1 MRKKTNSFSTT
12 MAGTRG
18 SMDLLTEEKAPPD
31 IKIHAIGGRDV
42 GDRRRLHDAVKKTNQ
57 AGSYQKLKTHG
68 FELAQPKSAVMCY
81 FPITLVKLKGR
92 IPKVGDTEGR
102 DVPEDH
108 YMFFEDQAKWNRKY
122 LTHTYSDKEKQQGF
136 TIVSDPQTFSVSNYY
151 EGLPNSVLKS
161 TRYKDP
167 YMQKYAANYSE
178 LDAEGVKEEYYV
190 FLCNVEITNQV
201 DYNEHCSRLHG
212 VTPRQLTQ
220 EQNIRVDSKIPFKLE
235 SALDIEHVGPEDH
248 DNILGTW
255 FYKGVTTA
263 FLSKSSSKAETH
275 VNPNRSREMLN
286 EIINVT
292 TKNFSNLFC
301 CKLRE
306 DVGDID

>member
-1 MRKKTNSFSTT
+1 

-31 IKIHAIGGRDV
+31 MKIHAIGGRDV
-42 GDRRRLHDAVKKTNQ
+42 ADRRRLHDAVKKTNQ
-57 AGSYQKLKTHG
+57 AGSYQKLKT
-68 FELAQPKSAVMCY
+68 
-81 FPITLVKLKGR
+81 
-92 IPKVGDTEGR
+92 
-102 DVPEDH
+102 H

-136 TIVSDPQTFSVSNYY
+136 IIVSDPQTYSVSNNYQC
-151 EGLPNSVLKS
+151 LPNSVLKS
-161 TRYKDP
+161 TRYKDA

-178 LDAEGVKEEYYV
+178 LDAEGGKEEYYV

-212 VTPRQLTQ
+212 VTPKQLTQ

-235 SALDIEHVGPEDH
+235 SALDIEHVGLEDH

-263 FLSKSSSKAETH
+263 ILSKSASKAETD

-286 EIINVT
+286 EIIRAT
-292 TKNFSNLFC
+292 L
-301 CKLRE
+301 KLSQTRFA
-306 DVGDID
+306 